1 LGLPQ
6 APLTRALSRSVD
18 KDLNTKGFEIRHRHF
33 HMEALKTSLQ
43 LLFWQIQGYSD
54 SKSTK
59 WNKTKGKVAVF
70 AFLKVSSLS

>member
-1 LGLPQ
+1 
-6 APLTRALSRSVD
+6 
-18 KDLNTKGFEIRHRHF
+18 
-33 HMEALKTSLQ
+33 MEALKTSLQ